1 MTIITIENIA
11 TDTKLGYA
19 ICTTPKYQG
28 IEHSL
33 PSRPDFTG
41 TIEQIQQQIAEDF
54 RYLNSI
60 QVFYESSLVFF
71 YDGIPIEFV
80 WSYGRLRECAAN
92 CASYN
97 DVTFKINDDDCDCYP
112 WGEGWFSPNFYH
124 FWDYRTNKPKTR
136 SLKIRLWEQTEKL
149 QEQTEIEY
157 LEMP

>member
-11 TDTKLGYA
+11 TETKLGYA
-19 ICTTPKYQG
+19 ICTTPKYKG
-28 IEHSL
+28 IEIVR

-41 TIEQIQQQIAEDF
+41 TIEQIRQQIAEDF

-80 WSYGRLRECAAN
+80 WSYGRLRECSAN

-97 DVTFKINDDDCDCYP
+97 DDDFEMSDCDCYP
-112 WGEGWFSPNFYH
+112 WGEGWFSPDFYD
-124 FWDYRTNKPKTR
+124 FWDYRNNKPKTG
-136 SLKIRLWEQTEKL
+136 SLKIKLREQTEKL
-149 QEQTEIEY
+149 REQTEREY
-157 LEMP
+157 LNMP

>member
-1 MTIITIENIA
+1 MTIIKIDNVASE
-11 TDTKLGYA
+11 TKLGYA

-28 IEHSL
+28 IERKL

-41 TIEQIQQQIAEDF
+41 TVEQIQQQITEDF

-60 QVFYESSLVFF
+60 QVFYKSSLEFF

-80 WSYGRLRECAAN
+80 WSYGRLRDCAPN

-97 DVTFKINDDDCDCYP
+97 EVTFKVNDSDCDCYP
-112 WGEGWFSPNFYH
+112 WGERWFSPDFYN
-124 FWDYRTNKPKTR
+124 FWDHRNNKPKTG
-136 SLKIRLWEQTEKL
+136 SLKIKLWEQIEKL
-149 QEQTEIEY
+149 REQTEIEY